1 MNDLEHIKVLNALK
15 FQKRQQQLADLTARE
30 SALRA
35 ELARL
40 RALAFETHAQPAD
53 QAQLRAIGGD
63 VIWLRW
69 LGQARQRLNLDLAQV
84 LAQKEAF
91 MAQFKREHGK
101 KLVSEALFD
110 AAVKE
115 KSARQGR
122 KQLDDAIRGAL
133 GRGQ

>member
-1 MNDLEHIKVLNALK
+1 MLSALK

-40 RALAFETHAQPAD
+40 RELAFETHAQPAD

-84 LAQKEAF
+84 LAQKEAY

-101 KLVSEALFD
+101 KLVSEALCD
-110 AAVKE
+110 AATKE
-115 KSARQGR
+115 KAAHRNQ
-122 KQLDDAIRGAL
+122 KQLDEAIRGAL
-133 GRGQ
+133 GRNQ